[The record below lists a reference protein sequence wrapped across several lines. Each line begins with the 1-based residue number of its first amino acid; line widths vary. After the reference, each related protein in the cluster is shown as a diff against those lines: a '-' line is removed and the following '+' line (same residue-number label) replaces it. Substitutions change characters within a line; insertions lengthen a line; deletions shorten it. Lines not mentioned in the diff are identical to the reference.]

1 MNSMLHRLRAGPLLG
16 TFLKVPRPEIVEML
30 GVAGLHFVICDIEHG
45 QITERE
51 ARDVV
56 LAGRATGVDVVVRVA
71 GADRGQIN
79 RLLEAGAAG
88 IQQPHVNA
96 TAEANALADI
106 MRYPPAGS
114 RSISLAQPAAGFGTE
129 PLAGYLSRAQQ
140 IGLRVGQ
147 LETATF
153 TDPLE
158 DIVAALD
165 VAFIGTLDLSL
176 DAGAPGRFGEP
187 AVSQVVAAIE
197 AAAATTDT
205 ILGGHATS
213 VEAAIR
219 MLGHGYRYVVVGS
232 DVAFFMDGTR
242 RALDG
247 VVHARSA
254 Q

>member
-1 MNSMLHRLRAGPLLG
+1 MASMLDRLRAGPLIG
-16 TFLKVPRPEIVEML
+16 TFLKLPRPEIVELL
-30 GVAGLHFVICDIEHG
+30 GLAGLDFVVCDIEHG

-71 GADRGQIN
+71 DVDRGQIN

-88 IQQPHVNA
+88 IQQPHVRSRDHVRHLA
-96 TAEANALADI
+96 AL
-106 MRYPPAGS
+106 MEYPPLGS
-114 RSISLAQPAAGFGTE
+114 RSISLGQAAARFGTE
-129 PLAGYLSRAQQ
+129 PLSDYLARAQG

-153 TDPLE
+153 VDPLSE
-158 DIVAALD
+158 LVTNLD

-187 AVSQVVAAIE
+187 AVSAVVTSIEGAAM
-197 AAAATTDT
+197 AAGTV
-205 ILGGHATS
+205 LGGHATT
-213 VEAAIR
+213 VEAATR
-219 MLGHGYRYVVVGS
+219 MLERGYRYIVVGT
-232 DVAFFMDGTR
+232 DLAFF
-242 RALDG
+242 LDG
-247 VVHARSA
+247 ARRGLAGVTNRGPS